1 MHVLIEDVLAPSVR
15 LHMDVRSNAVLDVP
29 SDSSRPAGPLQRIGT
44 KILTSGRQVPSTSHL
59 SGTVRAEMF
68 YGAGL
73 FTSPILR
80 ASHRGTAQAQA
91 RGGRPVSMSQQP
103 GRAIQHRLVK
113 DKTQFA
119 GSVGSLTSLIIFPAS
134 LSS

>member
-29 SDSSRPAGPLQRIGT
+29 SDSSRPAGPLQRVGT

-80 ASHRGTAQAQA
+80 ASHRGLRRHKRGEGDLSPCHNS
-91 RGGRPVSMSQQP
+91 RGGRYNIV
-103 GRAIQHRLVK
+103 L
-113 DKTQFA
+113 
-119 GSVGSLTSLIIFPAS
+119 
-134 LSS
+134 